1 MEYVSLK
8 LEERVLKEVEKGMKE
23 FHYSTRSDFLRDA
36 IREKLA
42 ALDKKR
48 EEKRGWEALFAA
60 KGMFK
65 GKGKFKTDEEFHA
78 WRSGEGS
85 GELKKW
91 LNEKHGFNL
100 K

>member
-8 LEERVLKEVEKGMKE
+8 LEERVLKEMERGMKE
-23 FHYSTRSDFLRDA
+23 FHYNTRSDFLRDA

-42 ALDKKR
+42 AL
-48 EEKRGWEALFAA
+48 EKRRAEKKGWDALFAA

-65 GKGKFKTDEEFHA
+65 GQGKFKTDEEFHA

-85 GELKKW
+85 RELEKW
-91 LNEKHGFNL
+91 LIEKHGI
-100 K
+100 KP

>member
-8 LEERVLKEVEKGMKE
+8 LDAQVLKEVERGMKE
-23 FHYSTRSDFLRDA
+23 FHYNTRSDFLRDA
-36 IREKLA
+36 IREKLL
-42 ALDKKR
+42 ALEKRR
-48 EEKRGWEALFAA
+48 EEKKGWEALFAA
-60 KGMFK
+60 KGAFK
-65 GKGKFKTDEEFHA
+65 GQGKFKTDEEFHA

-85 GELKKW
+85 EEMKKW